1 VDYLDATRRSYDAT
15 ADDYAEWIRG
25 ELAAKPFDRSVLAVF
40 AELVRGPVAD
50 VGCGTGRITSH
61 LAGLGVD
68 VSGVDLSPGM
78 LAAAR
83 RAFPDLTFTEGTM
96 TALPIADG
104 TLGGVVAWYSTIHVP
119 DEDLP
124 AALAE
129 FHRVLR
135 PGGLLQLAFQA
146 GTGVE
151 HRTRAGEHDVS
162 LTFHHRHPDT
172 MAELLGDNG
181 FTVRARVLRTQDTGG
196 PYPENT
202 PQAYVLAFAHG

>member
-1 VDYLDATRRSYDAT
+1 MDYLDATRRSYDAT
-15 ADDYAEWIRG
+15 ADDYAEWIRD

-50 VGCGTGRITSH
+50 VGCGTGRITAH

-83 RAFPDLTFTEGTM
+83 RAHPDLTFTEATM

-119 DEDLP
+119 DADLP
-124 AALAE
+124 VALAE
-129 FHRVLR
+129 FRRVLR

-146 GTGVE
+146 GTGAE
-151 HRTRAGEHDVS
+151 HRTRAGGHDVS
-162 LTFHHRHPDT
+162 LTFHHRHPER

-181 FTVRARVLRTQDTGG
+181 FTVRAQLVRTQDTGG

>member
-1 VDYLDATRRSYDAT
+1 MDYLDATRRSYDAT